1 MWVRHGKTTI
11 NNPQSHHFY
20 GWDRNHQQW
29 GGSWHC
35 FNNIMGKQ
43 MEKIGLPYGK
53 LYYTYYTWPCFILY
67 VARGVTSNL
76 DSLPEISFELS
87 LFFRQA
93 WEKYSSRG
101 WYLYT
106 KKCDLKWAV
115 RMGEHQMD
123 WNRNGF
129 HPCLGNEPN
138 KSTSGAWIGPPA
150 TVFILP
156 PTIGILAI

>member
-1 MWVRHGKTTI
+1 MWVRNGKTII
-11 NNPQSHHFY
+11 NNPQSHHCY
-20 GWDRNHQQW
+20 GWDWNHQQW
-29 GGSWHC
+29 GGLFLIVLTTAWENRNSI
-35 FNNIMGKQ
+35 NIHDIWETMHGNVLFSALLVVLHQ
-43 MEKIGLPYGK
+43 IWIQ
-53 LYYTYYTWPCFILY
+53 T
-67 VARGVTSNL
+67 
-76 DSLPEISFELS
+76 EISFELS
-87 LFFRQA
+87 LLHRQA
-93 WEKYSSRG
+93 WETYSSRG

-138 KSTSGAWIGPPA
+138 KSISGTWIGPRA